1 MLNFTDV
8 QKKYLKQKKSLY
20 RDKEGKQNY
29 ESILNYTS
37 LSDIIQLI
45 NYFILDIKLLS
56 ENGYCEI
63 GYCGKDF
70 FLNYHS
76 DNKKIVTYDTS
87 FLPEDTL
94 KQIISNVGSYLPIL
108 MFFDED
114 ECITAIECIHTKHSL
129 RAIKSLFEE
138 NILNK
143 EKFLFII
150 KPSENFTNDKKGNI
164 IIPKIL
170 FDKAGYLLNLQY
182 EILDNNWVNVF
193 SNNTADLWLL
203 FKLFHKEASY
213 HIAKNMEQLYKN
225 NIFPSEY
232 ITKK

>member
-1 MLNFTDV
+1 M
-8 QKKYLKQKKSLY
+8 KQAHQL
-20 RDKEGKQNY
+20 
-29 ESILNYTS
+29 S
-37 LSDIIQLI
+37 LSNLFSFWISFFNSNIFLI
-45 NYFILDIKLLS
+45 VY
-56 ENGYCEI
+56 
-63 GYCGKDF
+63 
-70 FLNYHS
+70 
-76 DNKKIVTYDTS
+76 
-87 FLPEDTL
+87 
-94 KQIISNVGSYLPIL
+94 
-108 MFFDED
+108 
-114 ECITAIECIHTKHSL
+114 
-129 RAIKSLFEE
+129 
-138 NILNK
+138 K